1 MQTLHQNQYEYDQYE
16 VESET
21 PDEYDIGFNA
31 RAVGEPFQADASA
44 DWQRGWDADAD
55 SAGDDE

>member
-1 MQTLHQNQYEYDQYE
+1 MRNHEYEYDQYE

-44 DWQRGWDADAD
+44 DWQRGWDAAAD